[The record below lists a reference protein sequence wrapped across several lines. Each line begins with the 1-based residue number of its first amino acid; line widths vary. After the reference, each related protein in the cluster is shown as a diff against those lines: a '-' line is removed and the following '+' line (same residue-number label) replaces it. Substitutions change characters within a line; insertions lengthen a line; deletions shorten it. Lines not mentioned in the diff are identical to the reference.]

1 MTPRRPRSGL
11 GNRLVGVATLLVGF
25 IGSGLFSR
33 GMVQNPPTSAPLVA
47 PRRRQPRALL
57 RLEVVLP
64 DGAIAHPALRG
75 ELDTPVFAQ
84 LDVAGRRLA
93 FSTTTADEG
102 RLHIAAHAPA
112 AGPHCPAF
120 AAHAEEDAPAV
131 WRLPVAAG
139 FATLRVNLSREYA
152 LS

>member
-1 MTPRRPRSGL
+1 MPRRPRSGL
-11 GNRLVGVATLLVGF
+11 GNRLVEVATLLVGF

-47 PRRRQPRALL
+47 PRRRLPRALL

-64 DGAIAHPALRG
+64 DGAIAHPVLRG

-84 LDVAGRRLA
+84 LDVAGRQLV
-93 FSTTTADEG
+93 FSTATAEG
-102 RLHIAAHAPA
+102 GQLHIAAHAPA
-112 AGPHCPAF
+112 AGPRSPAF
-120 AAHAEEDAPAV
+120 AAQATEATPTV
-131 WRLPVAAG
+131 WHLPVRAG
-139 FATLRVNLSREYA
+139 FATLRVDLSREYG